1 MSKNIVAFPSK
12 DNSHITWMIY
22 FPCNWR
28 IIHKQLSRVWNNQLA
43 FQLNSFLSHAHQNL
57 VKEKPITPHVSVVCK
72 YCLKNVLETIIRCEI
87 LGLHSS
93 VLYQKFW
100 NNFQKQVHPFPKGLG
115 SKLNLQKTLI
125 KIVGCRLNLVC
136 WLVSTWWHI
145 SPLCTFQFGLRASGV
160 LVYQW
165 DKF

>member
-22 FPCNWR
+22 FPCNWC
-28 IIHKQLSRVWNNQLA
+28 IIHKQFSRVWNNQLA

-115 SKLNLQKTLI
+115 SKLNLQKTLDVVWI
-125 KIVGCRLNLVC
+125 LYVDWFLHDDILA
-136 WLVSTWWHI
+136 HY
-145 SPLCTFQFGLRASGV
+145 V
-160 LVYQW
+160 L
-165 DKF
+165 FN